1 MLPMLF
7 GRMEGIF
14 VLPVGFAILSLNTPV
29 CILLSC
35 DPALE
40 RAVRFLPGQ
49 RRAFGAP
56 YCLFIFLCNL
66 AADCIYLISWRLQVG
81 SVAGIMPAIAVCFAL
96 QSAIASVLL
105 EWNYLLRGWRI
116 ESDLWHHPRKYIV
129 PVMMMLAAGIVGTV
143 PRLMYVLFIL
153 LAAEGSI
160 LFWMCRR
167 D

>member
-1 MLPMLF
+1 M
-7 GRMEGIF
+7 
-14 VLPVGFAILSLNTPV
+14 
-29 CILLSC
+29 
-35 DPALE
+35 
-40 RAVRFLPGQ
+40 
-49 RRAFGAP
+49 
-56 YCLFIFLCNL
+56 
-66 AADCIYLISWRLQVG
+66 
-81 SVAGIMPAIAVCFAL
+81 AGIMPAIAVCFAL

-129 PVMMMLAAGIVGTV
+129 PVMMMLAAGMVGTV

-153 LAAEGSI
+153 LAAEDSI